1 MLTRIVDAALHH
13 RGVVIALTLLALVFG
28 VDAVRR
34 ARLDVFPE
42 FASPQIEIQTEAP
55 GFATDQVELL
65 VTAPLESALAG
76 MPDLEA
82 VRSESVQGL
91 SVVRLVFDPDAAVTA
106 VRQAV
111 SERLSLVALQ
121 LPPGIAPPTMSPLT
135 SATMDVLKIG
145 LVSDTLDP
153 ADLRDLADTTV
164 RRKLLAV
171 PGVARVNV
179 FGGDRRQLR
188 IALRPERLI
197 DHGLAL
203 TDLLAAARRA
213 TGLVGA
219 GFVETPNQRI
229 ALRTEGE
236 ALDANLL
243 GAAILG
249 PNAAGAAG
257 GTSTGAATGPGG
269 AGGGAAA
276 GPAPGA
282 GAGVAIGPPV
292 RLRDVATVHET
303 AAPRFG
309 DALIQGRPGVLLTI
323 SSAYG
328 ANTLEVTR
336 ALERALGELAPVFAA
351 QQVVLYPRLHRPAR
365 FIESAL
371 ANLRFSLVLGGLLV
385 AAVLVPMLGR
395 LRPTLISIVAIP
407 LSLLG
412 AVFVLERLGITLNTM
427 TLGGLAIAIGE
438 VVDDAIIDVEN
449 IVRRLREN
457 ARARAPR
464 PAHRVVLDAS
474 IEVRGAVVYAT
485 WIVALVFVPLLT
497 LSGLAGRFFAP
508 LGLAYLLAVLVSLGV
523 ALVVTPALCLL
534 LLRGRDIEADEPRI
548 QHGLK
553 RAYAGLLERAF
564 PHARAL
570 IASVGVLTLA
580 ALAALSTLGGDFLPT
595 FREGH
600 LVLQVAEAPGASLP
614 ELLRVGRAL
623 STELL
628 ALPGVATVEQ
638 QVGRAERGEDTW
650 GPHRSELHV
659 ELANDPANAERETT
673 RQIRAILARQ
683 PGIQFEVLTFL
694 ADRIGETLTGQ
705 KAPFVVD
712 VFGSDLDALDAVA
725 RQIAGVLEAVPGA
738 SEVQTQASGSLPTLS
753 ITLRREALAALGF
766 LPVDVLDAVRV
777 AYQGEIVGQVHRGE
791 QAIPVVTMLDDA
803 ARRDPARV
811 GTLMLRSASGV
822 QAPLAALADLAI
834 HDGREAIFHDGLR
847 RRQSVTCVPRDR
859 DAASFGREAER
870 EIRRRVVLP
879 PGTYLEFGGTARAQR
894 GAQRDLAIDLAA
906 VLLGVVL
913 LLQIAFRSGRSVGL
927 ILCNVPFGLVG
938 GVLAILAARALGNE
952 AGALTMGS
960 LVGFVTIFGITM
972 RNSIMLVSHYAQLA
986 DETGLAWGPELA
998 RRGALDRVVPITM
1011 TALVTGLGLLPLAL
1025 GSGDA
1030 GREIEGPMAVVILGG
1045 LASSTLLNLIVLPV
1059 LALRFGRFDR
1069 AARARSAASRQE
1081 PLA

>member
-13 RGVVIALTLLALVFG
+13 RGVVVALTLLALLFG
-28 VDAVRR
+28 IDSVRR
-34 ARLDVFPE
+34 ARLDVFPD

-55 GFATDQVELL
+55 GFAADQVELL

-82 VRSESVQGL
+82 IRSESVQGL
-91 SVVRLVFDPDAAVTA
+91 SVVTLIFGPDAAVTA

-111 SERLSLVALQ
+111 TERLSLVALQ
-121 LPPGIAPPTMSPLT
+121 LPPGIAAPTMSPLT

-145 LVSDTLDP
+145 LVSDSLVPT
-153 ADLRDLADTTV
+153 DLRDLADTTV

-179 FGGDRRQLR
+179 FGGDRRQLQ
-188 IALRPERLI
+188 IELRPERLL
-197 DHGLAL
+197 DHGLTL
-203 TDLLAAARRA
+203 TELLGAARRA

-236 ALDANLL
+236 ALDADLL
-243 GAAILG
+243 GSAILAPG
-249 PNAAGAAG
+249 AAGAAT
-257 GTSTGAATGPGG
+257 GTGIAAGAGAFAGPG
-269 AGGGAAA
+269 AGGGA
-276 GPAPGA
+276 GA
-282 GAGVAIGPPV
+282 RI
-292 RLRDVATVHET
+292 RLRDVANVRET

-309 DALIQGRPGVLLTI
+309 DALIQGGPGVLLTI

-328 ANTLEVTR
+328 ANTLEVTQ
-336 ALERALGELAPVFAA
+336 ALELALDELAPVFAS
-351 QQVVLYPRLHRPAR
+351 QQVVVYPRLHRPAS

-385 AAVLVPMLGR
+385 AAVLIPMLGR
-395 LRPTLISIVAIP
+395 WRPTSISIVAIP

-412 AVFVLERLGITLNTM
+412 AVFVLQRLGITLNTM

-457 ARARAPR
+457 ALASDPR
-464 PAHRVVLDAS
+464 SAHRVVLDAS

-485 WIVALVFVPLLT
+485 LIVAVVFVPLLT

-508 LGLAYLLAVLVSLGV
+508 LGLAYLLAVLVSLAV

-534 LLRGRDIEADEPRI
+534 LLHGRDIEAEEPRL
-548 QHGLK
+548 QRWLRHHY
-553 RAYAGLLERAF
+553 RTLLEWVF
-564 PHARAL
+564 PHARPL
-570 IASVGVLTLA
+570 IAALAVLTLA
-580 ALAALSTLGGDFLPT
+580 ALAALSTLGGDFLPA

-614 ELLRVGRAL
+614 ELLRVGRAI

-659 ELANDPANAERETT
+659 ELTHDPAHDERETT
-673 RQIRAILARQ
+673 ERVHELLSRQ

-694 ADRIGETLTGQ
+694 ADRIGETLTGE
-705 KAPFVVD
+705 KAPFVVN

-725 RQIAGVLEAVPGA
+725 REIGAVLEEIPGA

-753 ITLRREALAALGF
+753 IRLRREALAALGF
-766 LPVDVLDAVRV
+766 LSVDVLDAVRV
-777 AYQGEIVGQVHRGE
+777 AYQGEIVGQIHRGE
-791 QAIPVVTMLDDA
+791 QAIPVVAMLGDA

-811 GTLMLRSASGV
+811 GSLLIRSASGA
-822 QAPLAALADLAI
+822 QAPLAALAELEVR
-834 HDGREAIFHDGLR
+834 DGREAIYHDGLR

-859 DAASFGREAER
+859 DAASFGREAEQR
-870 EIRRRVVLP
+870 IRARVALP
-879 PGTYLEFGGTARAQR
+879 PGTYLEFGGTGHAQQEARR
-894 GAQRDLAIDLAA
+894 ELAIDLAA

-913 LLQIAFRSGRSVGL
+913 LLWIAFRDGRAVAL
-927 ILCNVPFGLVG
+927 ILTNVPFGLVG
-938 GVLAILAARALGNE
+938 GVLAIFVARALGSE

-972 RNSIMLVSHYAQLA
+972 RNSIMLVSHYAQLGE
-986 DETGLAWGPELA
+986 ETGIAWGPELA
-998 RRGALDRVVPITM
+998 RRGAVDRVVAITM
-1011 TALVTGLGLLPLAL
+1011 TALVTGLGLVPLAL

-1045 LASSTLLNLIVLPV
+1045 LASSTVLNLVVLPV
-1059 LALRFGRFDR
+1059 LALRFGRFGFGNDEGR
-1069 AARARSAASRQE
+1069 PATPGRPNREAVDAGAE
-1081 PLA
+1081 